1 MGGPRVAHWRPLSG
15 AVWRGGALS
24 SSPPHGGPMN
34 TLAEVRRGNGTTS
47 AWTAAWL
54 LALAGVGWASDAR
67 ADLGDEVA
75 ACEVAD
81 FQRCAALQTAA
92 ASRKA
97 EIPAIAAKLTA
108 DATPAVAKARLALG
122 LAMLDAREH
131 KDALDTAAKQLTGAP
146 ELADVRAAQARLGD
160 PRATADLLALVAAGQ
175 PLRSRLLAAGAL
187 GVLHAKEGADPLIL
201 ALTDPK
207 VPRMQA
213 EAAKALAAIGDP
225 RAELPLANL
234 AGAPAAFVPARTE
247 ALRALLRLSPAR
259 ARTLALLLVS
269 HPSAEMGRAAIEVL
283 RAHWQSWAEPAVLA
297 ALDLPGRRGEAA
309 RVAADRQLAGMGPK
323 LLTLLPNGDLA
334 PDELVF
340 VLDAIGKLKTA
351 GASQVLLKRLKSDA
365 AVDEKIELLK
375 TFPKLG
381 DLTILAELVP
391 YLGDAENR
399 IVANTVYALENLTG
413 QHLGPDIKAWRR
425 YSGLDPALKVGKE
438 PKHPAVAPAPAAP

>member
-1 MGGPRVAHWRPLSG
+1 MLV
-15 AVWRGGALS
+15 
-24 SSPPHGGPMN
+24 
-34 TLAEVRRGNGTTS
+34 S
-47 AWTAAWL
+47 AGL
-54 LALAGVGWASDAR
+54 GWASDAR
-67 ADLGDEVA
+67 ADLGDDVA
-75 ACEVAD
+75 ACEFAD

-97 EIPAIAAKLTA
+97 EIPALATKLAAA
-108 DATPAVAKARLALG
+108 ATPPAAKARLALG

-131 KDALDTAAKQLTGAP
+131 KDALDAAAKQLAGTS

-160 PRATADLLALVAAGQ
+160 PRATPDLLLLVAAGQ
-175 PLRSRLLAAGAL
+175 PLRSRLLAAGGL
-187 GVLHAKEGADPLIL
+187 GVLHAKEAGDSLIL
-201 ALTDPK
+201 ALSDPK

-234 AGAPAAFVPARTE
+234 AGTPNAFVPARTE
-247 ALRALLRLSPAR
+247 ALRALSRLGPQR
-259 ARTLALLLVS
+259 ARTLALLLVA
-269 HPSAEMGRAAIEVL
+269 HPSTDLGRAAVEVL
-283 RAHWQSWAEPAVLA
+283 RSHWETWAEPAVLA

-309 RVAADRQLAGMGPK
+309 RVAADRQLAALGPK
-323 LLTLLPNGDLA
+323 LLTMLPNGDLA
-334 PDELVF
+334 ADELVF

-365 AVDEKIELLK
+365 PVDEKIELLK

-399 IVANTVYALENLTG
+399 IVANTVYALENLSG

-425 YSGLDPALKVGKE
+425 YTGLDPALKEVKGGKE
-438 PKHPAVAPAPAAP
+438 LRQPPTAPAPSGP